1 MDNNALINR
10 IETLEGQLMH
20 LEAALDEI
28 TRTLLDQES
37 RLKTQAATIE
47 RMEDVIKGLAGPGMA
62 DPQKEPPP
70 PHY

>member
-20 LEAALDEI
+20 LEAALDEV

-37 RLKTQAATIE
+37 RLKTQAVTIE

>member
-1 MDNNALINR
+1 MNNKELMDR
-10 IETLEGQLMH
+10 IEALEGQLMH
-20 LEAALDEI
+20 LEAALDEV
-28 TRTLLDQES
+28 THTLLGQES

-62 DPQKEPPP
+62 DPLKEPPP